1 MKSSPLSKKKK
12 EEEEAAAELQFPLFL
27 YFLQS
32 LVQLLAQIKGYF
44 LFHNHFLTYSL
55 LQFYFILFF
64 KILVQNLFGIKKSLR
79 VFLIFFKGR

>member
-1 MKSSPLSKKKK
+1 MKSSPLSKKEKK
-12 EEEEAAAELQFPLFL
+12 KNEEEAVAELQFPLFL

-32 LVQLLAQIKGYF
+32 LVQLLAQIKEYF

-55 LQFYFILFF
+55 LQFYFIF
-64 KILVQNLFGIKKSLR
+64 KNLVQNLFGIKKSLR

>member
-1 MKSSPLSKKKK
+1 MKSSPLSKKKKK

-44 LFHNHFLTYSL
+44 LFHNNFLTYSP
-55 LQFYFILFF
+55 LQ
-64 KILVQNLFGIKKSLR
+64 
-79 VFLIFFKGR
+79 IFFFFF